1 MVEKIEKKI
10 AEKKKQ
16 LATLTEK
23 IKIHLSNV
31 QRHQEEANRLH
42 QLITGLNG
50 EIKALSELL
59 EN

>member
-1 MVEKIEKKI
+1 MSEKIEKKI

-16 LATLTEK
+16 LSEMTGQ

-31 QRHQEEANRLH
+31 QRHQKEAERLH

-59 EN
+59 DN

>member
-1 MVEKIEKKI
+1 MSEKIEKKI
-10 AEKKKQ
+10 VEKKKQ
-16 LATLTEK
+16 LNSLTEK

-31 QRHQEEANRLH
+31 QRHQKEAERIHNE
-42 QLITGLNG
+42 ITGLNG